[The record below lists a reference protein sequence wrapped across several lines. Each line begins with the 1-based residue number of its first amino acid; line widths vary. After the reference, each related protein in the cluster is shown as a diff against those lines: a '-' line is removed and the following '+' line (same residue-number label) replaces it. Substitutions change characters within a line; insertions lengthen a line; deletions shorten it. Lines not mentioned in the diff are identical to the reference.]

1 MPARRSVFRYV
12 LSAATALSALLC
24 TGVVVFSA
32 SMWVRGMSVGDRLI
46 WMRSAETAEGVVA
59 RDVTIWSAR
68 GGVGIYIA
76 DVKYGTRPRDFGPV
90 WQDDGMVMYP
100 YVPIPQLQQ
109 GRSISGAGFTWF
121 SSPYERERR
130 WGMMPTRGERAFIFP
145 WWAPLLL
152 CLLPLVLI
160 GRSFLLRRR
169 KALRVRRGL
178 CVGCGYDLR
187 HSRERC
193 PECGLGMEK
202 AVC

>member
-1 MPARRSVFRYV
+1 MPARRSIFRHV
-12 LSAATALSALLC
+12 LSAVTALAALLC
-24 TGVVVFSA
+24 TGVVMFSTV
-32 SMWVRGMSVGDRLI
+32 MWVRGMSAGDRLI
-46 WMRSAETAEGVVA
+46 WMRSEETEEGVVA

-68 GGVGIYIA
+68 GGVGVYIT
-76 DVKYGTRPRDFGPV
+76 DVKYGTRPRDFGPE

-100 YVPIPQLQQ
+100 YVPIPQLQK

-121 SSPYERERR
+121 ASRYEREG
-130 WGMMPTRGERAFIFP
+130 WGLLPIREERAFVFP
-145 WWAPLLL
+145 WAAPLLL

-169 KALRVRRGL
+169 KALRIRRGL

-187 HSRERC
+187 HSRDRC
-193 PECGLGMEK
+193 PECGLVMEQ

>member
-68 GGVGIYIA
+68 GGVGVYVS
-76 DVKYGTRPRDFGPV
+76 DLSYGTRRENFGPV
-90 WQDDGMVMYP
+90 WKDDAMVVYP
-100 YVPIPQLQQ
+100 YVPIPQLKE
-109 GRSISGAGFTWF
+109 GRSMGGAGFTWF
-121 SSPYERERR
+121 SRRYEPDS
-130 WGMMPTRGERAFIFP
+130 WGLLEERAFVFP
-145 WWAPLLL
+145 WAAPLLL

-160 GRSFLLRRR
+160 GRSFLARRR
-169 KALRVRRGL
+169 KSLRIRRGL

-193 PECGLGMEK
+193 PECGLVVVK